1 MRKRRGSGV
10 DINHSSEIPNVGLYS
25 TSGFYIPGSSASIGS
40 RTMQC
45 WKQDKYQDETFKV
58 HSNLE
63 HSDIDHF
70 NFLLAGS
77 AIDVL
82 SSLSLS
88 ATNYTEAVAVLKKCF
103 GSKQQVVNKYM
114 DLLLQLDAVEST

>member
-1 MRKRRGSGV
+1 MDHVLGLF
-10 DINHSSEIPNVGLYS
+10 DSS
-25 TSGFYIPGSSASIGS
+25 
-40 RTMQC
+40 
-45 WKQDKYQDETFKV
+45 V

-103 GSKQQVVNKYM
+103 GNKQQVVNKYM